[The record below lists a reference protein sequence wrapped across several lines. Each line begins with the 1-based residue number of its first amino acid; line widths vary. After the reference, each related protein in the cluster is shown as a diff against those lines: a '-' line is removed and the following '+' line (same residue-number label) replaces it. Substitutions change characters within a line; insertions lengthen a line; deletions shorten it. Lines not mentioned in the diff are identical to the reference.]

1 MKLLKKKEI
10 TKFIDLNKKNPLE
23 EEMLKNLFTKLNMSQ
38 QDFEKV
44 LLEKKSYTIKEI
56 KKNLK
61 LKFFE

>member
-1 MKLLKKKEI
+1 MKLLKKEI

-44 LLEKKSYTIKEI
+44 LLEKKVIQLRK
-56 KKNLK
+56 
-61 LKFFE
+61 